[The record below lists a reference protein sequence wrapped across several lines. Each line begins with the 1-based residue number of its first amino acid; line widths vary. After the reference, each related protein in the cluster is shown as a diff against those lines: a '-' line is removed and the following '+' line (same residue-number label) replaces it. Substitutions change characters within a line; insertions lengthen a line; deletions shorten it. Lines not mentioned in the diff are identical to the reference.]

1 MNTLKATR
9 EKIEAEPKHWRVW
22 LMDFVDDFRY
32 YKNAEMI
39 AESFELSN
47 DKIDALLASTV
58 EYLCDELNIETPN
71 WLSVIP
77 PCDEPYF
84 VSGIENL
91 KATAIVESPL
101 RFRIRKIFVLEN
113 FLSRV

>member
-1 MNTLKATR
+1 MNSLKATK
-9 EKIEAEPKHWRVW
+9 EKIQAESQHWRVW

-39 AESFELSN
+39 AEPFELS
-47 DKIDALLASTV
+47 DERIDALLASTV
-58 EYLCDELNIETPN
+58 EYLCDELKIESPR
-71 WLSVIP
+71 WLNEIQS
-77 PCDEPYF
+77 CSEPYF

-113 FLSRV
+113 FLKRV

>member
-1 MNTLKATR
+1 MNTLKQTK
-9 EKIEAEPKHWRVW
+9 EKIAAEPNYWRVW

-32 YKNAEMI
+32 YKNPQMLVEP
-39 AESFELSN
+39 FELS
-47 DKIDALLASTV
+47 DEKIDALIASTT
-58 EYLCDELNIETPN
+58 ESLCDELKMEIPD
-71 WLSVIP
+71 WLSKIP
-77 PCDEPYF
+77 PCNEPYF

-101 RFRIRKIFVLEN
+101 RFRIRKIFVSEN

>member
-1 MNTLKATR
+1 MNTLKAAK
-9 EKIEAEPKHWRVW
+9 EKITAEPKRWRIW

-39 AESFELSN
+39 AEPFHLTDE
-47 DKIDALLASTV
+47 KIDALLASTT
-58 EYLCDELNIETPN
+58 EKLCDELKIEIPDWIKN
-71 WLSVIP
+71 VP
-77 PCDEPYF
+77 PCREPFF

-91 KATAIVESPL
+91 KAISIVQSPL
-101 RFRIRKIFVLEN
+101 RFKVRNVFVMEN

>member
-9 EKIEAEPKHWRVW
+9 EKIKAEPTHWRVW
-22 LMDFVDDFRY
+22 LMDFVDDFRF
-32 YKNAEMI
+32 YKNPQMI
-39 AESFELSN
+39 FEPFELS
-47 DKIDALLASTV
+47 DEKQDALIASTV
-58 EYLCDELNIETPN
+58 EYLCDELKIETPE
-71 WLSVIP
+71 WLDKIQ
-77 PCDEPYF
+77 PCKEPYF
-84 VSGIENL
+84 VSEIENL